1 MIIGGNARWS
11 KNFAV
16 GGGMGWSA
24 IEVMKLQLSGLAK
37 RTESFLVHIEKRKK
51 KILLFLKN

>member
-37 RTESFLVHIEKRKK
+37 RTESFLVHIEKRRRKK
-51 KILLFLKN
+51 SYYF